1 MNMSIRRTRRE
12 TQLAPIS
19 RQIFDPNQINLHT
32 IKDGMVKNH
41 LTLMSYCAAH
51 IGMDGMRIEKEPRQ

>member
-1 MNMSIRRTRRE
+1 MNMNIRRTRRE

-32 IKDGMVKNH
+32 IMDGMVKKPSHANV
-41 LTLMSYCAAH
+41 LLRFFLN
-51 IGMDGMRIEKEPRQ
+51 I